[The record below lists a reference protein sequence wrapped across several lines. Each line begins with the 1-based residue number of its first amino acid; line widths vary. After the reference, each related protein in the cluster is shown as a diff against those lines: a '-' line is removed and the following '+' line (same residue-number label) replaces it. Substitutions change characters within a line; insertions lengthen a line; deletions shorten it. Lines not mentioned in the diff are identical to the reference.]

1 MSEWYCF
8 KCDKKVEMR
17 DVMGT
22 YKGLEGETGAAVCPN
37 CGECYVLEEAAIV
50 AIDTENM
57 VDAKGI

>member
-1 MSEWYCF
+1 
-8 KCDKKVEMR
+8 
-17 DVMGT
+17 MGT